1 MPGSPILSS
10 GRVNPLLTN
19 VLLAYTNASFLADMI
34 MPTVPGLKEEAGK
47 IPQLG
52 NSHLRVYSSK
62 RSLYDESDH
71 RINYSLNIDNT
82 YQVDYYDE
90 SVYVPDRLQEQL
102 QKPFDAKQ
110 AAAFTAKNALM
121 LERESALAALLTST
135 ATLTQN
141 TTLSGTSQWTDTVN
155 STPDVNID
163 TGRQAIL
170 AATGRYPNGVVM
182 NYKVANAMQR
192 HPFFLEIALRSL
204 SGGAGKPTVLSKQGL
219 IDTLKAWYG
228 FQYVLIG
235 EQIYVNSKQ
244 GQTETKTN
252 VWGSDFVMFY
262 RPSGPSLFEPS
273 FAYSFQL
280 QGRNLKVKERRHTN
294 DKGDIVECEWAYQ
307 DNILDVNSAY
317 LIKDATA

>member
-1 MPGSPILSS
+1 MPGSPTLSS

-34 MPTVPGLKEEAGK
+34 IPTVPGLKEEAGK
-47 IPQLG
+47 IPELG
-52 NSHLRVYSSK
+52 VSHLRQYSSK

-71 RINYSLNIDNT
+71 RINYDLNIDKT

-121 LERESALAALLTST
+121 LEREIALATLLTAT

-141 TTLSGTSQWTDTVN
+141 TTLSGTSQWDDTVN
-155 STPDVNID
+155 SNPDQNID
-163 TGRQAIL
+163 TGREAIL
-170 AATGRYPNGVVM
+170 AATGRYPNGVVL

-204 SGGAGKPTVLSKQGL
+204 AGGVAKPTVLSKQGL

-228 FQYVLIG
+228 FKYVLIG

-244 GQTETKTN
+244 GQTVTKTN
-252 VWGSDFVMFY
+252 VWGNDFVMFY
-262 RPSGPSLFEPS
+262 RPEGPSLFEPS

-280 QGRNLKVKERRHTN
+280 AGKNLKVKERRHTN
-294 DKGDIVECEWAYQ
+294 DKGNIIECEWAYQ

-317 LIKDATA
+317 LIKAAI